1 MHNVLINGMTFSE
14 YSKQAAATEP
24 FDEAL
29 ANRVD
34 TLAEEVDELAER
46 VVSCSKAIPT
56 AYAQAVQRR
65 SEALGT
71 LADAR
76 EERRQRRLR
85 TAKPRARFP
94 ALAKGEPL
102 SVDLEAKSRSE
113 DALRTVYTQLEQLR
127 AVRMSPSHG
136 RIYWSVHLQPKI
148 RNGLFGGFGKCP
160 LSSSIGLR

>member
-46 VVSCSKAIPT
+46 VVSCRKAIPT

-102 SVDLEAKSRSE
+102 SVDLEAKGRSE

-136 RIYWSVHLQPKI
+136 RIY
-148 RNGLFGGFGKCP
+148 
-160 LSSSIGLR
+160 